1 MYMRTRYFIAG
12 ILLLALFA
20 GCSSDSGE
28 GDAPGGGSGD
38 LYGYVRDASGSAIEG
53 VVVSDGYT
61 CTVTGADGRYAMQ
74 RHPNAYYVYYSTP
87 ADCKVEVDPS
97 TGLPLFYQKIR
108 KSQPQYDFTLTRQA
122 EETKFRM
129 LAIGD
134 PQVTTT
140 AQVYRFETETVADIN
155 SYVAAQTDGL
165 PTYAITL
172 GDIVGNKWELYPD
185 MVKAMARSKTSVPV
199 FQTIGNHDHE
209 FPQVTDLSAQRRY
222 EASFGPVNYSF
233 TRGDVHF
240 VSMDDI
246 IHKATGS
253 DAYTSGFLDWQ
264 FEWLKQDLSYVP
276 RTCAVV
282 LCVHIPF
289 RGGFN
294 GAGETY
300 FDEVLELLL
309 DLDATPEQLD
319 SPMLFCSG
327 RQGTASYSPDVVGTD
342 LTPLFETIL
351 EYIPAP
357 EADVDQPFQML
368 VSSIDY
374 NEFVGRI
381 AVGRIER
388 GTLKQNQE
396 IMVCNYHDP
405 DATPKKAKAVS
416 IYEFEGLAR
425 KQVTESTAGNI
436 IAMSGIPDITI
447 GDTVC
452 APGAVEPL
460 PFVKISAPTLEMTFS
475 VNDSPYAGREGKFV
489 TSRQLRDRLYRETLK
504 DVSLKVSDTDRDSA
518 FNVAGRGE
526 MSLSILIETM
536 RREGYEF
543 QVSPPRVLYKEIDGK
558 KCEPIERL
566 VVDVPGD
573 CVGSVIEK
581 LGQRKGDLVEMTPV
595 GDRMKVEF
603 LIPARGLFG
612 YRNDFLTDT
621 KGEGIMASVFDS
633 YAPYKGDISRR
644 GMGSLI
650 STETGDSITYGLFNA
665 QERGTLFIGAGVP
678 VYEGMIIGVANRGED
693 IVVNA
698 CRKKQLTNTRA
709 SGSDD
714 ALRLVPP
721 RQMSLEQCLE
731 FLADDELLE
740 VTPKSLRMRKAILNH
755 EQRMK
760 SLKGKK

>member
-300 FDEVLELLL
+300 FDEVLELLAQFDRAWIFSAHTHNNKTNYTHAVGSKKIREYIL
-309 DLDATPEQLD
+309 GTSCGAWWHGTVCTDGAPNGYGVFEYDGTSLTNMIYKPTRYDETFQIRLYNGED
-319 SPMLFCSG
+319 VFTG
-327 RQGTASYSPDVVGTD
+327 GTAKSWKFDLQQPKNRLMANVWNADDTWTIEVYENGVKTGDMAKKSMIDPWSSAYFCGFCGFCCPFRSALCHALVCQFGGKLVRLRLYLFSAYLRGIRRSLVADNVELHGVVSIRVSGVTECTVEISRFLAYLD
-342 LTPLFETIL
+342 REGGRVFGSVL
-351 EYIPAP
+351 
-357 EADVDQPFQML
+357 ADV
-368 VSSIDY
+368 
-374 NEFVGRI
+374 
-381 AVGRIER
+381 
-388 GTLKQNQE
+388 
-396 IMVCNYHDP
+396 
-405 DATPKKAKAVS
+405 
-416 IYEFEGLAR
+416 
-425 KQVTESTAGNI
+425 
-436 IAMSGIPDITI
+436 SG
-447 GDTVC
+447 GAACSV
-452 APGAVEPL
+452 AVE
-460 PFVKISAPTLEMTFS
+460 
-475 VNDSPYAGREGKFV
+475 
-489 TSRQLRDRLYRETLK
+489 
-504 DVSLKVSDTDRDSA
+504 
-518 FNVAGRGE
+518 
-526 MSLSILIETM
+526 
-536 RREGYEF
+536 
-543 QVSPPRVLYKEIDGK
+543 
-558 KCEPIERL
+558 
-566 VVDVPGD
+566 
-573 CVGSVIEK
+573 
-581 LGQRKGDLVEMTPV
+581 
-595 GDRMKVEF
+595 
-603 LIPARGLFG
+603 
-612 YRNDFLTDT
+612 
-621 KGEGIMASVFDS
+621 
-633 YAPYKGDISRR
+633 
-644 GMGSLI
+644 
-650 STETGDSITYGLFNA
+650 
-665 QERGTLFIGAGVP
+665 
-678 VYEGMIIGVANRGED
+678 
-693 IVVNA
+693 
-698 CRKKQLTNTRA
+698 
-709 SGSDD
+709 
-714 ALRLVPP
+714 
-721 RQMSLEQCLE
+721 
-731 FLADDELLE
+731 
-740 VTPKSLRMRKAILNH
+740 
-755 EQRMK
+755 
-760 SLKGKK
+760 